1 MRDLDH
7 PVLTG
12 AKNTNK
18 GERYAG
24 LGGLEGR
31 GEGVEAQGKMERV
44 GQCSQEGAG
53 WPRPN

>member
-7 PVLTG
+7 PILTG

-24 LGGLEGR
+24 LGGLEG
-31 GEGVEAQGKMERV
+31 
-44 GQCSQEGAG
+44 
-53 WPRPN
+53 